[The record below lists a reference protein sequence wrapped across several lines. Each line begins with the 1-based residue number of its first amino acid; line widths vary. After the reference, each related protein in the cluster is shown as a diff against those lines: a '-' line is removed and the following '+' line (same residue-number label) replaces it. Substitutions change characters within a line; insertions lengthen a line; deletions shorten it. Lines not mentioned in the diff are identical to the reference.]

1 MSFCFR
7 IVHRTRFDL
16 NRHSTS
22 PPCPYRP
29 QTPGDG
35 KASRN
40 LSSRVDATRL
50 RSADAVPCWRPG
62 IGRPRKSNG
71 IPNAISRYS
80 GYLHRPRFADA
91 RRYATSACRPSDSAT
106 GPAVDA
112 RTSCTRRRRDS
123 SAPRGLGHARIAI
136 AAPPARSVD
145 ARACTRG
152 GRARERTAHVALP
165 VMRGTPVRPRRMP
178 GFGTRRRGS
187 GRSSQRRV
195 HVRRDSL
202 LSLSDARRRRRRA
215 LLHVGQHLAAR
226 Q

>member
-22 PPCPYRP
+22 PPVHIGRRHRVTARQAGTCRHGSTRRACVRPMPCPAGGRESADHANR
-29 QTPGDG
+29 T
-35 KASRN
+35 ASRTR
-40 LSSRVDATRL
+40 SRGIPAT
-50 RSADAVPCWRPG
+50 C
-62 IGRPRKSNG
+62 IGRASRTRVATLLRLVAHR
-71 IPNAISRYS
+71 IPQPCP
-80 GYLHRPRFADA
+80 L
-91 RRYATSACRPSDSAT
+91 
-106 GPAVDA
+106 VDA

-165 VMRGTPVRPRRMP
+165 VMRGTLVRPRRMP

-215 LLHVGQHLAAR
+215 LLHVGQHLPAR